1 LPNAKATIRPGSIL
15 NQQGGSIFDQP
26 EQSHQ
31 PQDIFQRTGLLAS
44 LPEGDFFAD
53 VALAAAQA
61 LAIQS

>member
-1 LPNAKATIRPGSIL
+1 L